1 MPRTATKN
9 TSAVAHPARPAR
21 QKTLSDAR
29 RQHVLDSA
37 RTVFFELGLEGTS
50 IREIA
55 KHAGYTPGAI
65 YSYFASKE
73 DVYAALL
80 GESLERLNEAVQAA
94 VGSPA
99 SKPEKRL
106 AAAAKA
112 FFQFYAENPRDL
124 DLGFYLFQGMQPR
137 GLTAELNEQLNQ
149 RLRDSLAP
157 VETALQE
164 LGMDAANALA
174 EVTALFAHVV
184 GLLMLSH
191 TGRIRM
197 FRQKSNDLFAAYLQ
211 QLAARATASASP
223 KASRPQ
229 PGK

>member
-1 MPRTATKN
+1 MSRIRIAPVSKN
-9 TSAVAHPARPAR
+9 TAQSARPAR

-37 RTVFFELGLEGTS
+37 RAVFFELGLEGTS

-94 VGSPA
+94 LGPAA
-99 SKPEKRL
+99 SKPEQRL

-112 FFQFYAENPRDL
+112 FFQFYADNPRDL

-137 GLTAELNEQLNQ
+137 GLTAELNEQLNK

-164 LGMDAANALA
+164 LGMTEAMVLA

-184 GLLMLSH
+184 GLLVLSH

-197 FRQKSNDLFAAYLQ
+197 FRQQSSDLFAAYLQ
-211 QLAARATASASP
+211 QLATRAASH
-223 KASRPQ
+223 
-229 PGK
+229 

>member
-1 MPRTATKN
+1 MPRTA
-9 TSAVAHPARPAR
+9 SAPKSAPANVRPAR

-37 RTVFFELGLEGTS
+37 RAVFFELGLEGTS

-73 DVYAALL
+73 EVYAALL
-80 GESLERLNEAVQAA
+80 GESLERLNAAVQSA
-94 VGSPA
+94 VGA
-99 SKPEKRL
+99 SSAKADKRL
-106 AAAAKA
+106 DAAAKA
-112 FFQFYAENPRDL
+112 FFQFYADNPRDL

-137 GLTAELNEQLNQ
+137 GLTAELNEQLNK
-149 RLRDSLAP
+149 RLRDALAP
-157 VETALQE
+157 VDAALQQ
-164 LGMDAANALA
+164 LGMDAATALM

-184 GLLMLSH
+184 GLLVLSH

-197 FRQKSNDLFAAYLQ
+197 FRQKSSDLFAAYLQ
-211 QLAARATASASP
+211 QLAARAMRSS
-223 KASRPQ
+223 
-229 PGK
+229 